1 MKRQFLLAVLL
12 MTGLIM
18 SSFRIDPGTL
28 TPEERKYAIDY
39 FTKTRERLLGDLKGL
54 SEDQLN
60 WRADSSRWSIYQCV
74 EHIALAE
81 SFILGFEK
89 SGMNN
94 AATPE
99 KRSEIKYTPDQIVKI
114 VTDRS
119 HKAQAPEPI
128 KPGKQFSDTKAATNA
143 FLARR
148 DSTIDYL
155 RTTQD
160 DLKDHLIQTPFLG
173 TLDCYDM
180 LIFLAAHSERHT
192 LQVEEVM
199 ANPNFPKH

>member
-1 MKRQFLLAVLL
+1 MKRQLLPAALL

-18 SSFRIDPGTL
+18 SSFRIDPGAL
-28 TPEERKYAIDY
+28 TPDERKYAIDY
-39 FTKTRERLLGDLKGL
+39 YTKTRDRLVNDLKGL
-54 SEDQLN
+54 SEAQLE

-81 SFILGFEK
+81 SFILGFEQ
-89 SGMNN
+89 SGMKG

-99 KRSEIKYTPDQIVKI
+99 KRSEIKYTPDQIIKI
-114 VTDRS
+114 LTDRS

-128 KPGKQFSDTKAATNA
+128 KPDKQFADTKAALQA

-180 LIFLAAHSERHT
+180 LIFIAGHSERHT